1 MADLTARWFQFIPV
15 ATDMA
20 DLTARCCNFNA
31 GATDMADLTARWFNF
46 NVVAADVADLTAR
59 AGGAIR
65 LPNPGIAAIHLLFL
79 AISNATIR
87 LNGSFA

>member
-1 MADLTARWFQFIPV
+1 
-15 ATDMA
+15 MA
-20 DLTARCCNFNA
+20 DLTARCCNFNV

-46 NVVAADVADLTAR
+46 NVGATDVADLTAR

-79 AISNATIR
+79 ISSPAAIWP
-87 LNGSFA
+87 L